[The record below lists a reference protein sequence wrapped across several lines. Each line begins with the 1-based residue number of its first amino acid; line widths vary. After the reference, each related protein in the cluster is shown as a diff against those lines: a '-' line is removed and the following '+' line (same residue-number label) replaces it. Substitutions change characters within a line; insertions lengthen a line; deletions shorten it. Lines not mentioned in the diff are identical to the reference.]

1 LRAAL
6 CATCLVTPC
15 IVAEFAGV
23 AAAQTVISP
32 RDAMAHLGESVTVEG
47 RVDAVA
53 CSPMACLISFQ
64 TNYSGLIASI
74 PGPAIAKFPSVKE
87 TYSGRNVRVRGQ
99 VSEKNGRPR
108 IELVD
113 PGAIEVVSPG
123 TARVASSGPPP
134 APPGGASTDRT
145 AQVGAGVPAPGPTVP
160 ASGTGAGGGRT
171 DVASAPAAG
180 RPIAGSAPAGG
191 SVAAQAGAEPVTLR
205 PRVEITPDGAA
216 ARADSTPAQASQS
229 DELVQEIRAL
239 RDQVSGLSDQLADL
253 DARLANVEQIE
264 EQQVAANAPAQP
276 NIPGPPSYV
285 VSGQRPLSLSR
296 INKGWTADRV
306 LRAMGEPTG
315 VTGGVTGVTTWYYSG
330 GRAVTLDANGR
341 VVSTAGF

>member
-1 LRAAL
+1 MPVWLRAAL
-6 CATCLVTPC
+6 CLTALLATC
-15 IVAEFAGV
+15 IVPRFAGV
-23 AAAQTVISP
+23 ALAQTAISP

-47 RVDAVA
+47 HVDGVA

-74 PGPAIAKFPSVKE
+74 PGPAIAKFPPVKE

-113 PGAIEVVSPG
+113 PRAIDLLSPVAALAAS
-123 TARVASSGPPP
+123 TAPPP
-134 APPGGASTDRT
+134 AAGESGDRT
-145 AQVGAGVPAPGPTVP
+145 EQTAPARG
-160 ASGTGAGGGRT
+160 SDGTGSRSDAG
-171 DVASAPAAG
+171 SARAAG
-180 RPIAGSAPAGG
+180 RG
-191 SVAAQAGAEPVTLR
+191 VAAPDTGADARGAGAQPVTLR

-216 ARADSTPAQASQS
+216 GRAAPAAPPTPPENE
-229 DELVQEIRAL
+229 ELLQEIRAL
-239 RDQVSGLSDQLADL
+239 RDQVSLLTDQLADL
-253 DARLANVEQIE
+253 DSRVANVEQIE
-264 EQQVAANAPAQP
+264 QQQLAANAPEQP
-276 NIPGPPSYV
+276 NIPAPPAFV
-285 VSGQRPLSLSR
+285 VSGQRPLSLTR
-296 INKGWTADRV
+296 IAKGWTADRV

-315 VTGGVTGVTTWYYSG
+315 VTGGVTGVTTWYYGG